1 MNLTRLFFGALGGL
15 AGFLVFRLVTGRMAG
30 LPQGTAL
37 ATHVAAGIG
46 GVIFLRFMRKP

>member
-1 MNLTRLFFGALGGL
+1 MRFVLGALGGL
-15 AGFLVFRLVTGRMAG
+15 AGFFIFRLVTGRMAG

-46 GVIFLRFMRKP
+46 GVIFLRFMRRR